1 MVFVGLSPTYAGH
14 TRGFHRR
21 ESDVC
26 VRLVEKDNWPEKAL
40 SETIRSNMMEE
51 TDENNGTNGMRNED
65 GRRSRRSFLKGSA
78 AVAGAA
84 VASSI
89 PASAASGKA
98 ASEPT
103 RAPAFIRGS
112 NQERPN
118 LVLSMN
124 AD

>member
-1 MVFVGLSPTYAGH
+1 M
-14 TRGFHRR
+14 
-21 ESDVC
+21 
-26 VRLVEKDNWPEKAL
+26 K
-40 SETIRSNMMEE
+40 ETN
-51 TDENNGTNGMRNED
+51 ENNGTNAMRNED